1 MRVYSLINQLIMKT
15 FKSQLFFAS
24 AALMALCG
32 TTSCNI
38 RNFAGGMAPSSESTN
53 RTYQT
58 GQFRAVVN
66 RTVADVDIS
75 RAEECALSI
84 EAPTNYL
91 KYIDVK
97 VDGGVLYIGQKKDV
111 HFSEPDR
118 IEVSIGMP
126 SLERVSADGT
136 GDMDISGAF
145 EADIF
150 EARSAGTGDIDIASV
165 QANDLTIAS
174 SGTGDISFTGNVSGQ
189 VTATSNGTGEIEL
202 KGTCETAEYSTSG
215 TGDIDASEMRA
226 SGVKASSS
234 GTGDIS
240 CYAAKSFS
248 GSASGTGDIT
258 VYGKPATRQAASRNI
273 SFE

>member
-1 MRVYSLINQLIMKT
+1 MKT
-15 FKSQLFFAS
+15 FKSQLLLVLSVIFTLN
-24 AALMALCG
+24 AA
-32 TTSCNI
+32 TSCNF
-38 RNFAGGMAPSSESTN
+38 RNFADGMAPSGESTN

-58 GQFRAVVN
+58 GLFHAVVN
-66 RTVADVDIS
+66 RTVADVEIS

-97 VDGGVLYIGQKKDV
+97 VDGGVLYIIQKKNAR
-111 HFSEPDR
+111 FSEPDR
-118 IEVSIGMP
+118 IEVAVSMP
-126 SLERVSADGT
+126 RLDMVSADGT
-136 GDMDISGAF
+136 GDMEVNGAF
-145 EADIF
+145 ESDSF
-150 EARSAGTGDIDIASV
+150 EVYSAGTGDVDVASMQV
-165 QANDLTIAS
+165 NELKIS
-174 SGTGDISFTGNVSGQ
+174 SNGTGDINFTGNVSDRLI
-189 VTATSNGTGEIEL
+189 ATSNGTGDIEL
-202 KGTCETAEYSTSG
+202 KGTCISAEYSTAG

-226 SGVKASSS
+226 SNVKAISS

-258 VYGKPATRQAASRNI
+258 VYGKPATRQVSSRNI